1 MSYYFQSLKDT
12 ASKASQLIQEK
23 LIIQQRM
30 NEDLANDNGE
40 FAFETSTPE
49 QEEVLDVIVDEDEW
63 GSSSI
68 PPVKA

>member
-40 FAFETSTPE
+40 FAFDASTH
-49 QEEVLDVIVDEDEW
+49 
-63 GSSSI
+63 
-68 PPVKA
+68 